1 MEKSVIISIR
11 GTQFAEDGEEEIIEF
26 ITDGRLS
33 QSEEDGYC
41 ISYEES
47 ELTGMEGTTTTFQ
60 IEEHRI
66 TLHRRGSLNSQMV
79 FEEGKR
85 HLSLYETP
93 YGEMIIGVNTH
104 RAWSDL
110 GQDGGSLEIQYG
122 VEVDNALMGENQF
135 LIHVRNPANRVG
147 EL

>member
-11 GTQFAEDGEEEIIEF
+11 GTQFAENGEEEIIEF
-26 ITDGRLS
+26 VTDGRLS
-33 QSEEDGYC
+33 QSEGDGYC

-60 IEEHRI
+60 IEDNRI
-66 TLHRRGSLNSQMV
+66 TLHRSGSSNSQMI

-85 HLSLYETP
+85 HLSFYETP
-93 YGEMIIGVNTH
+93 YGEVIIGVNTH
-104 RAWSDL
+104 RAWSDF
-110 GQDGGSLEIQYG
+110 GQDGGSLGIQYG
-122 VEVDNALMGENQF
+122 VEVDNALMGENQV
-135 LIHVRNPANRVG
+135 LIHVRNPVNHAG